1 MSRNEAGNGSGTEAG
16 SGTETETGRER
27 TAGPGRVP
35 LRTADV
41 ARESG
46 YSAQQVRDLE
56 RLGVI
61 PPAARAANGYRS
73 YAPVHVRA
81 LRAYRGLAAAVGP
94 VEARSTLAELR
105 TGTVETAAAAIGAVH
120 VRLARERDEALRAQ
134 RALRAIQDERNAPES
149 GGGGEAGEGEEERD
163 TMTIT
168 ELASALGVR
177 SSTLRFWEQEGL
189 VAPERVTSLR
199 ARRYGL
205 PAIRAARIVAA
216 LRGGGHGIPEVRA
229 VMDSLTGLGGP
240 EETRRLLRRR
250 LDGIAERTVALLRA
264 GSDLA
269 AVVTSAGARQEP
281 PDPDPNPNPNQDPDP
296 DQDPN
301 PDPNPNQDPN
311 PNPNS
316 DPAPGDAP

>member
-1 MSRNEAGNGSGTEAG
+1 MN
-16 SGTETETGRER
+16 ETGAGTGAGAGGGR
-27 TAGPGRVP
+27 TGGPGRAP

-46 YSAQQVRDLE
+46 YSPQQVRDLE

-73 YAPVHVRA
+73 YAPVHVLA

-105 TGTVETAAAAIGAVH
+105 TGTVEAAAAAIGAVH

-134 RALRAIQDERNAPES
+134 RALRAVQEEGKAPGS
-149 GGGGEAGEGEEERD
+149 GGGGGTEEEKD
-163 TMTIT
+163 SMTIT

-229 VMDSLTGLGGP
+229 VMDSLTRLEGP

-250 LDGIAERTVALLRA
+250 LDGIAGRTVALLRA

-269 AVVTSAGARQEP
+269 AVVTSAGAPADLR
-281 PDPDPNPNPNQDPDP
+281 
-296 DQDPN
+296 DQ
-301 PDPNPNQDPN
+301 
-311 PNPNS
+311 
-316 DPAPGDAP
+316 APGDVP